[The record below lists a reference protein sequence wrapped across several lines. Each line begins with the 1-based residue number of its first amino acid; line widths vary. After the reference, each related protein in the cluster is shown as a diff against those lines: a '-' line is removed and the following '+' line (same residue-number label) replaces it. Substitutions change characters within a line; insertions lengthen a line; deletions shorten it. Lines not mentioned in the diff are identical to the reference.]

1 MINDM
6 REQKRDSRIFK
17 VPEYGSLEDA
27 MKFAHHI
34 QLTTLMYTRQNP
46 FVIQITGNQKLYNEL
61 EENELEDLPEAPEF
75 HTLRIY
81 GDYVHIIGIKQNKIK
96 PVLTG
101 TFKFVGSSAGA
112 CHLTIQNLD
121 MKGGLGC
128 KFQHAT
134 VTMVNVNVQNSGQ
147 HGVRVENGDIT
158 LKQCIFSGNGYWG
171 LYVQGSVLASDCR
184 FEGNSWGG
192 VRLESLKS
200 LNSQLQPTFSEFK
213 KCIFKNNTFQT
224 FEGVILKYGLRVQSN
239 VYLWQCYLDK
249 IHADMYRSWTKELST
264 TIFQYDSTIPEA
276 FLDEEQTNPTHNL
289 ILANGSIIKEC
300 SETEYNIRVK
310 VQTNKTKTKTETK
323 TETKETKETKLR
335 L

>member
-61 EENELEDLPEAPEF
+61 EENELELDELPEAPEF
-75 HTLRIY
+75 QTLRIY
-81 GDYVHIIGIKQNKIK
+81 GDYVHIIGIKQNKKK

-121 MKGGLGC
+121 MRGGLGC
-128 KFQHAT
+128 KFQQAT
-134 VTMVNVNVQNSGQ
+134 VTMINVNVQNCVR

-158 LKQCIFSGNGYWG
+158 LQRCIFGGNGYWG

-192 VRLESLKS
+192 VRLESVD
-200 LNSQLQPTFSEFK
+200 LNRKPTFSEFK
-213 KCIFKNNTFQT
+213 KCVFKDNPYRFLETT
-224 FEGVILKYGLRVQSN
+224 VVLKYGLRVEGD
-239 VYLWQCYLDK
+239 VYLWQCYVDK
-249 IHADMYRSWTKELST
+249 LHADVYRRRQMLMT
-264 TIFQYDSTIPEA
+264 TIFQYESTIPEA
-276 FLDEEQTNPTHNL
+276 FLDEDQTVRNPNL
-289 ILANGSIIKEC
+289 ILANDSLIQEY
-300 SETEYNIRVK
+300 SETEYRDK
-310 VQTNKTKTKTETK
+310 VQTKTETGTK

>member
-6 REQKRDSRIFK
+6 CKQKRDSRIFK

-27 MKFAHHI
+27 MKFAHQI

-46 FVIQITGNQKLYNEL
+46 FVIQITGDQKLYNEL
-61 EENELEDLPEAPEF
+61 ELPEAPELKKK
-75 HTLRIY
+75 TLRIY
-81 GDYVHIIGIKQNKIK
+81 GDYVHIIGIKQNKKK

-121 MKGGLGC
+121 MRGGLGC

-134 VTMVNVNVQNSGQ
+134 VTMINVNVQNCVR

-158 LKQCIFSGNGYWG
+158 LQRCIFGGNGYWG

-192 VRLESLKS
+192 VRLESVD
-200 LNSQLQPTFSEFK
+200 LNRKPTFSEFK
-213 KCIFKNNTFQT
+213 KCIFKDNPYRFLETT
-224 FEGVILKYGLRVQSN
+224 VVLRYGLHVQGD
-239 VYLWQCYLDK
+239 VYLWQCYVDK
-249 IHADMYRSWTKELST
+249 LHADVYRLRQMLTT
-264 TIFQYDSTIPEA
+264 TIFQYESTIPEA
-276 FLDEEQTNPTHNL
+276 FLDEDQTVRNPNL

-300 SETEYNIRVK
+300 SETEYNQA
-310 VQTNKTKTKTETK
+310 QTTETKTE